1 MHEVYYIHLVW
12 QEHILYWCFCRVHRA
27 ARGGEGGGGL
37 RTQTNTNTLH
47 SNKQLWTALTYHQI
61 YKIHKS
67 SATAQRLNNKSLQAR
82 LSRFRFLST
91 PKNSSS
97 KSSLEASV
105 IFRSLSA
112 NKKQGHWS
120 RDRKYRPGIISQNG
134 STVTKPE
141 TRRLVCHTQTYHL
154 LLISLISHI
163 HLLSQPAMS
172 RRDNF

>member
-12 QEHILYWCFCRVHRA
+12 QEHILYWCFCRVYRA
-27 ARGGEGGGGL
+27 AQGKKKKL

-105 IFRSLSA
+105 VFRSLST
-112 NKKQGHWS
+112 NKNKATEVGTENTDLELFPKTAAQWPNQKQG
-120 RDRKYRPGIISQNG
+120 DLCY
-134 STVTKPE
+134 
-141 TRRLVCHTQTYHL
+141 TQTYHL
-154 LLISLISHI
+154 LLISLILHI

>member
-1 MHEVYYIHLVW
+1 MHEVYYIRLVW
-12 QEHILYWCFCRVHRA
+12 QEHTLYWCFCRVYRA
-27 ARGGEGGGGL
+27 ARGKKKQL

-91 PKNSSS
+91 PKNSIS

-105 IFRSLSA
+105 VFRSLST
-112 NKKQGHWS
+112 NKNKATEVGTENTDLELFPKTAARSNQKQG
-120 RDRKYRPGIISQNG
+120 DLCY
-134 STVTKPE
+134 
-141 TRRLVCHTQTYHL
+141 TQTYHL
-154 LLISLISHI
+154 LLISLILHI